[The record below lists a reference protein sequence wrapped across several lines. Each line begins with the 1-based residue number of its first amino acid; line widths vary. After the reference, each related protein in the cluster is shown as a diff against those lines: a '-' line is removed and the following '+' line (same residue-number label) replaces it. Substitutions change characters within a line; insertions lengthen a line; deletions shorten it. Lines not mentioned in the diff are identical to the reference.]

1 MKITIRFMENDNFEP
16 IVADGEWDL
25 AEHLIQQYGDEHQ
38 FVPARRMKVIN
49 RSKNT
54 FISYIGTLAKTGTG
68 AVLFMTNAIGEDI
81 DQWEHYAL
89 GDVGE
94 DLSQYIMDEE
104 YCYEEDWRE

>member
-1 MKITIRFMENDNFEP
+1 MKITIRFQGDYTFEP
-16 IVADGEWDL
+16 IVVDGNWPL
-25 AEHLIQQYGDEHQ
+25 AEHLLQQYGDEYK

-54 FISYIGTLAKTGTG
+54 FISYVGTLAKTGTG
-68 AVLFMTNAIGEDI
+68 AVLYMTDAIGENI
-81 DQWEHYAL
+81 EQWQHYTIN
-89 GDVGE
+89 DVDG